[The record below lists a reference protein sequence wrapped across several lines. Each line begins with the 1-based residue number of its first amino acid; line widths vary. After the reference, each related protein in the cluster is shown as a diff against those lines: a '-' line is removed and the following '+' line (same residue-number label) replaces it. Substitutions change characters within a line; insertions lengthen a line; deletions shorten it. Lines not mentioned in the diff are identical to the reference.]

1 MKVMK
6 KLLLAMAATVMVAG
20 SAMAQYPDRPIEL
33 IIPWSAGGGTD
44 ATGRIIA
51 TMLEEKLGQPIT
63 VNNRTG
69 GGGIVGHEAIKS
81 AKPDGYTL
89 GIITTELSMYDAVG
103 SADMTYEDFTL
114 IGLFNADP
122 SAVFVRAD
130 SPYQSMQELAEAI
143 KADPAALKASG
154 ANFGGL
160 NHLSWV
166 SLVQLLGAPADKA
179 FWVPT
184 DGATPSLQLLASGA
198 IDVAV
203 AQLPEAK
210 PLVDAGEIRPL
221 AYLGNEANPKQPDV
235 PPITEAL
242 GIEFSIAGWRGL
254 AGPKGMPEDVVATLT
269 AALDEIVNSPEFAE
283 FMDGR
288 NYGVVWAG
296 GADFEDYLK
305 SRGEAFEAAIS
316 TAGITAQ

>member
-1 MKVMK
+1 MKVVK
-6 KLLLAMAATVMVAG
+6 TLALAFAATIMVAG

-51 TMLEEKLGQPIT
+51 TMLEAKLGQPIT
-63 VNNRTG
+63 INNRTG
-69 GGGIVGHEAIKS
+69 GGGIVGHEAIK
-81 AKPDGYTL
+81 AANPDGYTL
-89 GIITTELSMYDAVG
+89 GIITTELSMYKAVG

-130 SPYQSMQELAEAI
+130 SPYQTMQDLAAAV
-143 KADPAALKASG
+143 KADPQSVKASG

-184 DGATPSLQLLASGA
+184 DGATPSLQLLAAGA

-203 AQLPEAK
+203 SQFPEAQS
-210 PLVDAGEIRPL
+210 LVDAGEIRPL
-221 AYLGNEANPKQPDV
+221 GFLGNEVNPKQPNV

-242 GIEFSIAGWRGL
+242 GLEFSIAGWRGL
-254 AGPKGMPEDVVATLT
+254 GGPKGMPEDVVAKLS
-269 AALDEIVNSPEFAE
+269 AALDEIVNSAEFAT

-288 NYGVVWAG
+288 NYGVVWQG
-296 GADFEDYLK
+296 GPDFEAYLK
-305 SRGEAFEAAIS
+305 TRGEAFNAAIS

>member
-1 MKVMK
+1 MNIVK
-6 KLLLAMAATVMVAG
+6 KIVLAATATLAMVG
-20 SAMAQYPDRPIEL
+20 SAVAQYPERPLTL
-33 IIPWSAGGGTD
+33 IIPWAAGGGTD

-63 VNNRTG
+63 INNRTG
-69 GGGIVGHEAIKS
+69 AGGIVGHEEIK
-81 AKPDGYTL
+81 AAAPDGYTL
-89 GIITTELSMYDAVG
+89 GIITTELSMYKPVG
-103 SADMTYEDFTL
+103 TANLSYEDYDL

-130 SPYQSMQELAEAI
+130 SPYQTMADLAEAI
-143 KADPAALKASG
+143 KADPAAIQASG

-166 SLVQLLGAPADKA
+166 SLVQLLGAPAEKA
-179 FWVPT
+179 FWIPT

-203 AQLPEAK
+203 SQFPEAQA
-210 PLVDAGEIRPL
+210 LVDAGEIRPL

-235 PPITEAL
+235 PPLTDAL
-242 GIEFSIAGWRGL
+242 GLEFSIAGWRGL
-254 AGPKGMPEDVVATLT
+254 AVPKGTPEEIVTQLT
-269 AALDEIVNSPEFAE
+269 AALEEIVNSEEFKT

-296 GADFEDYLK
+296 GADFEEYLRT
-305 SRGEAFEAAIS
+305 RGEAFDAAIT
-316 TAGITAQ
+316 TAGLVAG

>member
-1 MKVMK
+1 MKVVK
-6 KLLLAMAATVMVAG
+6 TLALAFAATIMVAG

-51 TMLEEKLGQPIT
+51 TMLEAKLGQPIT
-63 VNNRTG
+63 INNRTG
-69 GGGIVGHEAIKS
+69 GGGIVGHEAIK
-81 AKPDGYTL
+81 AANPDGYTL
-89 GIITTELSMYDAVG
+89 GIITTELSMYKAVG

-130 SPYQSMQELAEAI
+130 SPYQTMQDLAAAV
-143 KADPAALKASG
+143 KADPQSVKASG

-184 DGATPSLQLLASGA
+184 DGATPSLQLLAAGA

-203 AQLPEAK
+203 SQFPEAQS
-210 PLVDAGEIRPL
+210 LVDAGEIRPL
-221 AYLGNEANPKQPDV
+221 GFLGNEINPKQPNV

-242 GIEFSIAGWRGL
+242 GLEFSIAGWRGL
-254 AGPKGMPEDVVATLT
+254 GGPKGMPEDVVAKLS
-269 AALDEIVNSPEFAE
+269 AALDEIVNSAEFAT

-288 NYGVVWAG
+288 NYGVVWQG
-296 GADFEDYLK
+296 GPDFEAYLK
-305 SRGEAFEAAIS
+305 TRGEAFNAAIS